1 MENRFEISL
10 VIPIPSGMYIGI
22 EQDLNFCVIKN
33 EKKFKKIRFF
43 NKNPEQHLSQTPM
56 DSDFQVDF
64 KKLKK
69 FVVFF

>member
-1 MENRFEISL
+1 
-10 VIPIPSGMYIGI
+10 MYIGI

-33 EKKFKKIRFF
+33 EKKFKKVRIFYT
-43 NKNPEQHLSQTPM
+43 NPEQHLSQTPM
-56 DSDFQVDF
+56 DIGLQADF

>member
-1 MENRFEISL
+1 MKNRFEISL

-56 DSDFQVDF
+56 DIGFQVDF

>member
-1 MENRFEISL
+1 M
-10 VIPIPSGMYIGI
+10 
-22 EQDLNFCVIKN
+22 K
-33 EKKFKKIRFF
+33 KKFKKIRFF

-69 FVVFF
+69 IVVFF